1 MFLLLIVG
9 SGVVSFVLVSV
20 KIVFGIFIFI
30 GYGNLIIIGIFVFG
44 VIIGIGIGNVFF
56 GGVSLVFSG
65 IFSGGFFKESG
76 LFGGFI

>member
-30 GYGNLIIIGIFVFG
+30 GYGNLISIGIFVFG
-44 VIIGIGIGNVFF
+44 VIIGIGNVFF
-56 GGVSLVFSG
+56 GGVSLVLSG

>member
-9 SGVVSFVLVSV
+9 SGVVSFDLVSV

-44 VIIGIGIGNVFF
+44 VIIGIGNVFF

>member
-44 VIIGIGIGNVFF
+44 VIIGIGNVFF
-56 GGVSLVFSG
+56 GGMSLVFSG

>member
-30 GYGNLIIIGIFVFG
+30 GNGNLIIIGFFVFG
-44 VIIGIGIGNVFF
+44 VVIGIGNVFF
-56 GGVSLVFSG
+56 GGMSLVFSG